1 MCAYRLVQFSC
12 PMIGV
17 ISMEFYIM
25 SVGQPD
31 QDWTYLVCGIISF
44 PPTLSHLHQCR
55 QLEEEREHCAAEQV
69 ACQGQVEA
77 LQRVLQ
83 EQETL
88 LAEKVRGC

>member
-1 MCAYRLVQFSC
+1 M
-12 PMIGV
+12 
-17 ISMEFYIM
+17 
-25 SVGQPD
+25 GQPEI
-31 QDWTYLVCGIISF
+31 YLVCGIISF

-55 QLEEEREHCAAEQV
+55 QLEEEREHCVTEQV

-88 LAEKVRGC
+88 LAEKVRGCWEIGLHA